1 MDAFRDQA
9 HAATAHI
16 PSKYQTEMGMK
27 SVTVSLLVQYLT

>member
-9 HAATAHI
+9 HSATAHI

-27 SVTVSLLVQYLT
+27 SETVNSIVNT